1 MSMRA
6 RNAWSRVR
14 RVLDLVYVR
23 SVWITIIWLEVRV
36 YSVRQ
41 TAISAQTQQYVH
53 NVLKGIT

>member
-1 MSMRA
+1 MRA
-6 RNAWSRVR
+6 RNAWRRVR
-14 RVLDLVYVR
+14 HVLDLVYVR

-41 TAISAQTQQYVH
+41 TAISVQTQQYVH